1 MNKHLIWNEMWWL
14 ILILRKNISIHVC
27 SIMFDPCCTMFCQ
40 EHTHANDFTGG
51 ESELVKWNL
60 YHILL
65 GIRLRSKWMESNIN
79 GVIRKEWGFM
89 NLNGIA
95 RFNPI
100 RIFQFLNFTFVIFST
115 IKKYDKHNNWSNWSV
130 FFYPCFFWGTW
141 FMETSW
147 TLRLCMSSCRW
158 RSQRY
163 HGGDVVSMPQ
173 FWGAVSFILNGYAIC
188 LEQWDLGKDLQL
200 WQLCDDSDLESTKG

>member
-14 ILILRKNISIHVC
+14 ILILQKNISIHVC

-65 GIRLRSKWMESNIN
+65 GIRLRSKWMESKIN
-79 GVIRKEWGFM
+79 GVIGKEWGFM

-100 RIFQFLNFTFVIFST
+100 RIFQFLNFTFFIMLPSKNTTNTIIDPIDLLFFSML
-115 IKKYDKHNNWSNWSV
+115 
-130 FFYPCFFWGTW
+130 F
-141 FMETSW
+141 
-147 TLRLCMSSCRW
+147 
-158 RSQRY
+158 
-163 HGGDVVSMPQ
+163 
-173 FWGAVSFILNGYAIC
+173 
-188 LEQWDLGKDLQL
+188 LGKHDGFHVVGLL
-200 WQLCDDSDLESTKG
+200 GSACLSAVGGRKDTMAVML

>member
-14 ILILRKNISIHVC
+14 ILILQKNISIHVC

-40 EHTHANDFTGG
+40 EHTHANDFTGD

-89 NLNGIA
+89 I
-95 RFNPI
+95 
-100 RIFQFLNFTFVIFST
+100 
-115 IKKYDKHNNWSNWSV
+115 
-130 FFYPCFFWGTW
+130 YPCFFWGTW